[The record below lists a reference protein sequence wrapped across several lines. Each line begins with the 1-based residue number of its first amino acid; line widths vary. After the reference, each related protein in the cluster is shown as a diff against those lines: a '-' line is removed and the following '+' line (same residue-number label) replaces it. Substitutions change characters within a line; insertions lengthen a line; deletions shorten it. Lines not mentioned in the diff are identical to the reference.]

1 MTMSVFSHPD
11 FDDHQRVVFCRDKKV
26 GLRAIVAIHNTNLGA
41 ALGGCRMWNYEN
53 DADALTDV
61 LRLSKGMTYKA
72 AMAGLALGGGKA
84 VIIGDPKKDKS
95 DALFLSFARFIDQLN
110 GRYTTAED
118 VGTTVADM
126 DLIRTVTLHVSGVS
140 DGAGN
145 PSPSTAHG
153 VFIGLEAAV
162 RHKLGKTGVEGLT
175 VAVQGLGSVG
185 YGLCDYLHQAGAS
198 LIVTDINKTAI
209 DRAVEAFGATAV
221 EPDAIYGAEADVFA
235 PCALG
240 AAINDETIPKLRVRV
255 IAGAANNQLAE
266 ERHGDVL
273 RELGILYTPD
283 YVINAGGLIDVARF
297 KVDMNIEEAR
307 AKLRRIDD
315 TLTEIFQRAD
325 RENKATSKVAD
336 AIAEERFGV

>member
-1 MTMSVFSHPD
+1 MSVFGHPD
-11 FDDHQRVVFCRDKKV
+11 FDDHQRIVFCRDKKV
-26 GLRAIVAIHNTNLGA
+26 GLRAIIAIHNTNLGA

-53 DADALTDV
+53 ADDALTDV
-61 LRLSKGMTYKA
+61 LRLSRGMTYKA

-95 DALFLSFARFIDQLN
+95 EALLLSFARFIDQLN
-110 GRYTTAED
+110 GRYITAED

-126 DLIRTVTLHVSGVS
+126 DLIRTVTLHVSGLS
-140 DGAGN
+140 TGAGN
-145 PSPSTAHG
+145 PSPSTARG
-153 VFIGLEAAV
+153 VFIGIEAAI
-162 RHKLGKTGVEGLT
+162 RHKLGKQGVEGVT

-185 YGLCDYLHQAGAS
+185 YGLCRYLHQAGAN
-198 LIVTDINKTAI
+198 LVVTDINKAAI
-209 DRAVEAFGATAV
+209 DRAIKEFAVTAV
-221 EPDAIYGAEADVFA
+221 EPDEIYGVAADVFA

-240 AAINDETIPKLRVRV
+240 ATINDETIPKLRARV

-297 KVDMNIEEAR
+297 KVDMNIDEAR
-307 AKLRRIDD
+307 AKLRSIDD

-325 RENKATSKVAD
+325 KENKATSEIAD
-336 AIAEERFGV
+336 TIAEERIGH